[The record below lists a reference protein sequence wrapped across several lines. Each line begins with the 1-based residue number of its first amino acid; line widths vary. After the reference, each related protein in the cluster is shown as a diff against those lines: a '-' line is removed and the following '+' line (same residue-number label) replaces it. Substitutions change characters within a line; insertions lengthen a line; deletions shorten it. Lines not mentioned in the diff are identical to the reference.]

1 MNYFFAG
8 TLCPATA
15 FALTA
20 GTDWTEVLWLLS
32 ALVGQVGQ
40 VEEIGTTGPLILVGS
55 GFSYCPRDG
64 LADPVC
70 MFYHTTV
77 RLQRNKFY
85 LTVILPNG
93 PWIFANFARSR

>member
-40 VEEIGTTGPLILVGS
+40 VEEIGTTGPL
-55 GFSYCPRDG
+55 
-64 LADPVC
+64 
-70 MFYHTTV
+70 
-77 RLQRNKFY
+77 
-85 LTVILPNG
+85 TVIAPIG
-93 PWIFANFARSR
+93 PWIFADFARSR